1 MSPLPAKMDTV
12 VVEKCQAFCQAL
24 ITGNHK
30 FTFSLSIG
38 KDKFNFETKELT
50 RSSCEKKKKSPSQ
63 IRRETKRREERK
75 QLKAPATEKV
85 AERPVA
91 KSCTLC
97 NLSFNTE
104 QGLKIHI
111 GKTHKTADLPTPEK
125 QRNHSTS
132 TEASLVLSP
141 GNESRCEELESST
154 SAYHKCRGCEKVFM
168 VQDDLIEH
176 EDNDHPL
183 MCHICF
189 KFFKDNKTKVMH
201 FMENHNPNKKN

>member
-1 MSPLPAKMDTV
+1 M
-12 VVEKCQAFCQAL
+12 
-24 ITGNHK
+24 
-30 FTFSLSIG
+30 
-38 KDKFNFETKELT
+38 
-50 RSSCEKKKKSPSQ
+50 
-63 IRRETKRREERK
+63 
-75 QLKAPATEKV
+75 
-85 AERPVA
+85 A

-104 QGLKIHI
+104 QGLKFHI

-132 TEASLVLSP
+132 TKASLVLSP

-176 EDNDHPL
+176 EDDDHPL